1 MFVPSSCFITIRQ
14 GAVLLGKSKEIVM
27 FSLQKLLGKNDKFF
41 ELLEASIQEAVSS
54 IRSLSKFVQNPAE
67 TRTLDEFIAARR
79 KEKAIASQ
87 ISDELCK
94 TFVTSLDKEDIEALS
109 SALYR
114 IPKNVQRIAERI
126 LIAPHLLQ
134 DINLGRH
141 LALLEK
147 AAIILTD
154 MINELKKGVNLDNIK
169 NLNDKLQAVEREAD
183 HYLFELLKSLYQ
195 SNMEAVRLIFL
206 VELYELLERVADRCR
221 DAGNVIVHIALKNS

>member
-1 MFVPSSCFITIRQ
+1 
-14 GAVLLGKSKEIVM
+14 M

-54 IRSLSKFVQNPAE
+54 IRSLSKFIQNPAE

-79 KEKAIASQ
+79 KEKAIASK
-87 ISDELCK
+87 IGDELCK
-94 TFVTSLDKEDIEALS
+94 TFVTALDKEDIEALS

-126 LIAPHLLQ
+126 LIAPHLLK
-134 DINLGRH
+134 DVNLERH
-141 LALLEK
+141 LVLLEK
-147 AAIILTD
+147 AAMILTD
-154 MINELKKGVNLDNIK
+154 MIKELKRSVNLENMK
-169 NLNDKLQAVEREAD
+169 NLNDSLQAVEREAD
-183 HYLFELLKSLYQ
+183 HYLFDLLKSLYQ